1 MASRAGTVAQPQD
14 LVDITA
20 LLDAYYD
27 ITPDLGDPGQRV
39 AFGTSG
45 HRGSSLKASF
55 NEKHIV
61 AITQAIV
68 EYRAGQ
74 GITGPL
80 FLAKDTH
87 ALSEPAQNSALEVLA
102 ANGVHVLVDA
112 RHGYTPTPALSH
124 AILTYNKARLPGAP
138 EADGIVVTPSHNP
151 PGDGGF
157 KYNPPHGGPADSDAT
172 GWIANRANELLEN
185 GLRGVKRIPLADALA
200 ADSTGKFDFL
210 SSYVDDLPSVL
221 NLDAIR
227 DAGVRIGADP
237 MGGAA
242 VDYWG
247 EIGERHH
254 LNLTVVNPT
263 VDPQW
268 AFMTLDWD
276 EKIRMDCSSPSAM
289 ASLIQ
294 RMSDGGSS
302 FDIAT
307 GNDADADRHGIVT
320 PDGGLMNPNHYLAV
334 AIDYLYRNRSG
345 WNPNSVVGK
354 TLVSS
359 SIIDRV
365 AESLGRKLVEVPVGF
380 KWFVPGLLSGEGA
393 FGGEESA
400 GASFNKKDGSV
411 WTTDKDGI
419 LLALLASEIT
429 AVTGKSPS
437 QLYKGLTDQFG
448 APVYARIDA
457 AATREQ
463 KAALGKLSPSD
474 VTATE
479 LAGEAI
485 TAKLTEAPGNGAS
498 IGGLKVVTENAWF
511 AARPSGT
518 EDVYKIYAESFKG
531 EEHLRQVQ
539 AEAKALVDGVIAE
552 EPVGDRCLR
561 RMAAGSGSR
570 PAVSRGPVLDCD
582 HPDGIGR

>member
-1 MASRAGTVAQPQD
+1 MASRAGTVALPQD

-20 LLDAYYD
+20 LLDAYFD
-27 ITPDLGDPGQRV
+27 VTPDLGDPAQRV

-55 NEKHIV
+55 NEPHIL

-68 EYRAGQ
+68 EYRGRQ

-80 FLAKDTH
+80 FIGRDTH

-102 ANGVHVLVDA
+102 ANGVTVLVDA
-112 RHGYTPTPALSH
+112 RHAYTPTPALSH
-124 AILTYNKARLPGAP
+124 AILKYNREAAPGSP
-138 EADGIVVTPSHNP
+138 QADGIVVTPSHNP
-151 PGDGGF
+151 PADGGF
-157 KYNPPHGGPADSDAT
+157 KYNPPHGGPADTDAT
-172 GWIANRANELLEN
+172 GWIADRANQLLEN
-185 GLRGVKRIPLADALA
+185 GLRGVKRMPLNDALA
-200 ADSTGKFDFL
+200 ADTTGKFDFL

-221 NLDAIR
+221 NLEAIR
-227 DAGVRIGADP
+227 NAGVRIGADP
-237 MGGAA
+237 MGGAS

-247 EIGERHH
+247 EIGERHQ
-254 LNLTVVNPT
+254 LDLTVVNPT

-289 ASLIQ
+289 ASLIK
-294 RMSDGGSS
+294 RMSVGADGTTAY
-302 FDIAT
+302 DIAT

-320 PDGGLMNPNHYLAV
+320 PLVDGVGGLMNPNHYLAV

-345 WNPNSVVGK
+345 WNPESVVGK

-365 AESLGRKLVEVPVGF
+365 AAGLGRKLVEVPVGF

-400 GASFNKKDGSV
+400 GASFNKLDGSV

-429 AVTGKSPS
+429 AVTGSSPS

-457 AATREQ
+457 AATRDQ
-463 KAALGKLSPSD
+463 KSKLGKLSAAD
-474 VTATE
+474 VTATS
-479 LAGEAI
+479 LAGEEI

-531 EEHLRQVQ
+531 ADHLAQVQ
-539 AEAKALVDGVIAE
+539 QEAKALVDGVIA
-552 EPVGDRCLR
+552 
-561 RMAAGSGSR
+561 
-570 PAVSRGPVLDCD
+570 
-582 HPDGIGR
+582 